1 MARIPRNLRAGAAPS
16 TIQGT
21 VARVGANIAT
31 ARVNRRWRQ
40 EDLARRA
47 GLTRGVILRI
57 EKGHLGVGIGAYV
70 AVLRALGLDR
80 GVAEL
85 ASAGSD
91 LEGQTLAAARG
102 PKRARPDGSLD
113 DDF

>member
-1 MARIPRNLRAGAAPS
+1 MARIPRNLRVGGAPAAV
-16 TIQGT
+16 QGI

-47 GLTRGVILRI
+47 GLTRGVVIRI
-57 EKGHLGVGIGAYV
+57 EKGHLGVGMGAYV
-70 AVLRALGLDR
+70 AALRALGLDR
-80 GVAEL
+80 GVDEL
-85 ASAGSD
+85 ASVARD
-91 LEGQTLAAARG
+91 PEGQALAAGRRA
-102 PKRARPDGSLD
+102 KRVRAAPSTD

>member
-1 MARIPRNLRAGAAPS
+1 MTRVPRSLTPGAAPS
-16 TIQGT
+16 AIKRI

-31 ARVNRRWRQ
+31 ARINRRWRQ

-47 GLTRGVILRI
+47 GLTRRVIMRI
-57 EKGHLGVGIGAYV
+57 ESGHLGVGMGAYV
-70 AVLRALGLDR
+70 AALHALGLDR
-80 GVAEL
+80 GIDDL
-85 ASAGSD
+85 ASVSRD

-102 PKRARPDGSLD
+102 AKRVRPDRSLD

>member
-1 MARIPRNLRAGAAPS
+1 MTRIPRNLRAGAAPAA
-16 TIQGT
+16 IKDI

-70 AVLRALGLDR
+70 AALHALGLDR
-80 GVAEL
+80 GIDEL
-85 ASAGSD
+85 ASVGSD
-91 LEGQTLAAARG
+91 LEGQTLAAVHG
-102 PKRARPDGSLD
+102 PKRARPDRSLG

>member
-1 MARIPRNLRAGAAPS
+1 MARVPHNLRTGAAPS
-16 TIQGT
+16 AVKGI

-31 ARVNRRWRQ
+31 ARINRRWRQ

-47 GLTRGVILRI
+47 GLTRRVIMRI
-57 EKGHLGVGIGAYV
+57 ESGHLGVGMGAYV
-70 AVLRALGLDR
+70 AALHALGLDR
-80 GVAEL
+80 GVDEL
-85 ASAGSD
+85 ASVSRD

-102 PKRARPDGSLD
+102 AKRIRPAGSID

>member
-1 MARIPRNLRAGAAPS
+1 MARIPRNLRTGAAPS
-16 TIQGT
+16 AVQGI

-31 ARVNRRWRQ
+31 ARMNRRWRQ

-47 GLTRGVILRI
+47 GLTRGVIIRI

-70 AVLRALGLDR
+70 AALRALGLDR
-80 GVAEL
+80 GIDEL
-85 ASAGSD
+85 ASVGND
-91 LEGQTLAAARG
+91 LEGQTLAAVHG